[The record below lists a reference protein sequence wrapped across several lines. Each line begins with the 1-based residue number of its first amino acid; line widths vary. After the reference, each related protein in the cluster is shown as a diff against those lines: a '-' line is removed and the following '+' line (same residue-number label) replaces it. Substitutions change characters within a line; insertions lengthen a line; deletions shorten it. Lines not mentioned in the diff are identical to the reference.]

1 MSQTARD
8 SEVDNR
14 GDGRPAAGVVVVW
27 SCETPRLLTLRVPPP
42 GLVLGRESLAQTGD
56 DRLSRQHVR
65 IRWNGTRFQVA
76 DLGSRNGT
84 FVGGSLVAD
93 GEVTALPPVVV
104 RTGRTISM
112 LVPDVQ
118 LFESAAVVAEHGAIV
133 GPTLRQAWDAV
144 ERAARGGR
152 SLLLTGESGAGK
164 ELAARAFHR
173 ASGATGDLVAVN
185 CAAIP
190 AGVAERLLFGAKKGA
205 YSGADRDADGY
216 LAVADNGTLF
226 LDEVAELDLQVQA
239 KLLRVLETGELLP
252 LGAARPRPVVLRVV
266 AATLRDLRGEVQAGK
281 FRDDLYFRIGRPEVR
296 LPPLRE
302 RFEDIAWLVAEATR
316 GSGLPPH
323 PSLVEACLL
332 RPWPGNVRELM
343 GEVSRAAHAATEA
356 ARKVV
361 RVEDLDGTAG
371 RVLVPGELATLP
383 PISQRPKPAALPD
396 HDAILGALRDEAG
409 NVTRAAR
416 RLGLHRNQLRRY
428 VAKHADAADLT
439 SAEPAEGDDE
449 SSPGTVG

>member
-8 SEVDNR
+8 SEVESR
-14 GDGRPAAGVVVVW
+14 GDGRPVAGALVVW
-27 SCETPRLLTLRVPPP
+27 SGETPRMLTLRVPPP

-56 DRLSRQHVR
+56 DRLSRQHAR

-104 RTGRTISM
+104 RTGRTISV
-112 LVPDVQ
+112 LLPDIQ
-118 LFESAAVVAEHGAIV
+118 PFEDGVIHAEPGSVV
-133 GPTLRQAWDAV
+133 GPTLRGAWDAV

-164 ELAARAFHR
+164 ELAARAFHD
-173 ASGATGDLVAVN
+173 ASGATGELVAVN

-190 AGVAERLLFGAKKGA
+190 AGVAERLLFGARKGA

-216 LAVADNGTLF
+216 LATADNGTLF

-252 LGAARPRPVVLRVV
+252 LGAARPRPVSLRIV

-296 LPPLRE
+296 LPALRD
-302 RFEDIAWLVAEATR
+302 RLEDIPWLVTEASR
-316 GSGLPPH
+316 ASGLPPH

-332 RPWPGNVRELM
+332 RPWPGNVRELL
-343 GEVSRAAHAATEA
+343 GEVGRAAHAAAES

-361 RVEDLDGTAG
+361 RAEDLDGTAG
-371 RVLVPGELATLP
+371 RLLGSGETTTIAAGVPARGKPATLP
-383 PISQRPKPAALPD
+383 DHAAILAALR
-396 HDAILGALRDEAG
+396 AEGG

-416 RLGLHRNQLRRY
+416 ALGLHRNQLRRY
-428 VAKHADAADLT
+428 LAKHADAAALAAGE
-439 SAEPAEGDDE
+439 SSEADE
-449 SSPGTVG
+449 SDGASG

>member
-1 MSQTARD
+1 MAQTTRD
-8 SEVDNR
+8 SEVDV
-14 GDGRPAAGVVVVW
+14 GQAGRPVAGVVVVW

-56 DRLSRQHVR
+56 DRLSRQHAR

-104 RTGRTISM
+104 RTGRTVSL
-112 LVPDVQ
+112 LVPDIQ
-118 LFESAAVVAEHGAIV
+118 PFEDAEVATVDGAIV
-133 GPTLRQAWDAV
+133 GPTLRHAWDAV
-144 ERAARGGR
+144 ERAARGGKT
-152 SLLLTGESGAGK
+152 LLLTGESGAGK

-173 ASGATGDLVAVN
+173 ASGATGELVAVN

-205 YSGADRDADGY
+205 YSGADKDADGY
-216 LAVADNGTLF
+216 LVTADHGTLF
-226 LDEVAELDLQVQA
+226 LDEIAELDAQVQA
-239 KLLRVLETGELLP
+239 KLLRVLETGEVMP
-252 LGAARPRPVVLRVV
+252 LGAARPRPIELRIV

-296 LPPLRE
+296 LPALRE
-302 RFEDIAWLVAEATR
+302 RLEDIAWLVAEAAR
-316 GSGLPPH
+316 SSALPPH

-343 GEVSRAAHAATEA
+343 GEVGRAAHAATEA

-361 RVEDLDGTAG
+361 RSEDLDGSAG
-371 RVLVPGELATLP
+371 RLLVPGEMATLP
-383 PISQRPKPAALPD
+383 PGSVRPKPATLPD
-396 HDAILGALRDEAG
+396 HGVILAALRDESG

-416 RLGLHRNQLRRY
+416 RLGIHRNQLRRY
-428 VAKHADAADLT
+428 VAKHPDAAEL
-439 SAEPAEGDDE
+439 SAGSPAEDDE

>member
-8 SEVDNR
+8 SEVESS
-14 GDGRPAAGVVVVW
+14 GDGRPVAGALVIW
-27 SCETPRLLTLRVPPP
+27 SGETPRLLTLRVPPP
-42 GLVLGRESLAQTGD
+42 GLVLGRESLASTGD
-56 DRLSRQHVR
+56 DRLSRQHAR

-104 RTGRTISM
+104 RTGRTISV
-112 LVPDVQ
+112 LLPDIQ
-118 LFESAAVVAEHGAIV
+118 PFEDGVIHAEPGSVV
-133 GPTLRQAWDAV
+133 GPTLRAAWDAV
-144 ERAARGGR
+144 ERAARGGK

-164 ELAARAFHR
+164 ELAARAFHK
-173 ASGATGDLVAVN
+173 ASGASGELVAVN

-216 LAVADNGTLF
+216 LAAADNGTIF
-226 LDEVAELDLQVQA
+226 LDEVAELELQVQA

-252 LGAARPRPVVLRVV
+252 LGAARPRPVSLRVV

-296 LPPLRE
+296 LPALRE
-302 RFEDIAWLVAEATR
+302 RLEDIPWLVTEATR
-316 GSGLPPH
+316 VSRLPPH

-332 RPWPGNVRELM
+332 RPWPGNVRELL
-343 GEVSRAAHAATEA
+343 GEVSRAAHAAAEA

-361 RVEDLDGTAG
+361 RAEDLDGSAG
-371 RVLVPGELATLP
+371 RLLGSGETTTIAQGAP
-383 PISQRPKPAALPD
+383 MRPKPATLPD
-396 HDAILGALRDEAG
+396 HAAILGALRDEGG

-416 RLGLHRNQLRRY
+416 KLGLHRNQLRRY
-428 VAKHADAADLT
+428 LAKHADAAAL
-439 SAEPAEGDDE
+439 AAGE
-449 SSPGTVG
+449 SSESDDPDGTTG

>member
-8 SEVDNR
+8 SEVENR
-14 GDGRPAAGVVVVW
+14 ADGRPVAGAVVVW
-27 SCETPRLLTLRVPPP
+27 SGETPRLLTLRVPPP

-56 DRLSRQHVR
+56 DRLSRQHAR

-104 RTGRTISM
+104 RTGRTIS
-112 LVPDVQ
+112 LLLPDIQ
-118 LFESAAVVAEHGAIV
+118 AFEDAEVRVDGHGVV
-133 GPTLRQAWDAV
+133 GPTLRQSWDAV

-152 SLLLTGESGAGK
+152 SLLLTGESGSGK

-173 ASGATGDLVAVN
+173 ASGATGELVAVN

-190 AGVAERLLFGAKKGA
+190 AGVAERLLFGARKGA

-216 LAVADNGTLF
+216 VATADQGTLF

-252 LGAARPRPVVLRVV
+252 LGAARPRPVSLRVV
-266 AATLRDLRGEVQAGK
+266 AATLRDLRAEVQAGK

-296 LPPLRE
+296 LPALRD
-302 RFEDIAWLVAEATR
+302 RLEDIPWLVAEAVRT
-316 GSGLPPH
+316 SGLPAH
-323 PSLVEACLL
+323 PSLIEACLL
-332 RPWPGNVRELM
+332 RPWPGNVRELV
-343 GEVSRAAHAATEA
+343 GEVSRAAHGATEA
-356 ARKVV
+356 GRKVV
-361 RVEDLDGTAG
+361 RAEDLDGTAG
-371 RVLVPGELATLP
+371 RLLGTGEVATVAPGAA
-383 PISQRPKPAALPD
+383 RVKPASLPD
-396 HDAILGALRDEAG
+396 HAAILAALRAESG
-409 NVTRAAR
+409 NVTRSAR

-428 VAKHADAADLT
+428 LAKHADAGALAAGESQESDDDGT
-439 SAEPAEGDDE
+439 SG
-449 SSPGTVG
+449 

>member
-8 SEVDNR
+8 SEVETDQA
-14 GDGRPAAGVVVVW
+14 GQPVAGVVVVF

-42 GLVLGRESLAQTGD
+42 GLVVGRETLAQTGD
-56 DRLSRQHVR
+56 DRLSRQHAR

-84 FVGGSLVAD
+84 FVGGSLVTD

-104 RTGRTISM
+104 RAGRTVSL
-112 LVPDVQ
+112 LVPDIQ
-118 LFESAAVVAEHGAIV
+118 PFEDATIATDGGAIV
-133 GPTLRQAWDAV
+133 GPTLRAAWDAV
-144 ERAARGGR
+144 ERAARGGK
-152 SLLLTGESGAGK
+152 SLLLTGESGSGK

-173 ASGATGDLVAVN
+173 ASGATGELVAVN

-205 YSGADRDADGY
+205 FSGADKDADGY
-216 LAVADNGTLF
+216 LATADNGTIF

-239 KLLRVLETGELLP
+239 KLLRVLETGELLA
-252 LGAARPRPVVLRVV
+252 LGAAKARQVSLRVV
-266 AATLRDLRGEVQAGK
+266 AATLRDLRGEVAAGK

-296 LPPLRE
+296 LPALRE
-302 RFEDIAWLVAEATR
+302 RLEEISWLVAEAVKR
-316 GSGLPPH
+316 SGLPPH

-343 GEVSRAAHAATEA
+343 GEVGRAAHAATEA

-361 RVEDLDGTAG
+361 RVEDLDGSAG
-371 RVLVPGELATLP
+371 RLLVPGEMSTIAP
-383 PISQRPKPAALPD
+383 GQARPKPATLPD
-396 HDAILGALRDEAG
+396 HGAILGALRDEGG

-428 VAKHADAADLT
+428 VAKHDDAAALT
-439 SAEPAEGDDE
+439 SGEPPDDDE
-449 SSPGTVG
+449 SSPGTIG